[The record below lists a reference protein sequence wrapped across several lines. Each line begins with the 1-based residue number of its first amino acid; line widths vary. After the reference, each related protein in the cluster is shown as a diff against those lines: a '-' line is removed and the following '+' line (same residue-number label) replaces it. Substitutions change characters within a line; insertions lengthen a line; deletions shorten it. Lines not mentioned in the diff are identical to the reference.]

1 MGLPS
6 ARRMT
11 KPGEFAMVRQQG
23 RARSGRLLTLAL
35 LSVGDKLLAETAEK
49 PSKLGQGPL
58 RFGFTLTKRLGNAVK
73 RNFLRRRLR
82 EIARAASPMLE
93 GKGML
98 VTIPRPIA
106 VKASFQELASEWNY
120 LAGKLDLLPRGARP
134 TVPTDLPPALNP

>member
-6 ARRMT
+6 VRRMT
-11 KPGEFAMVRQQG
+11 KPGEFATVRTKG
-23 RARSGRLLTLAL
+23 RARSGRLMTLAL
-35 LSVGDKLLAETAEK
+35 WSGDPIGDGVSPPSQTKVSEK
-49 PSKLGQGPL
+49 L

-82 EIARAASPMLE
+82 EIARTATPVIQ

-106 VKASFQELASEWNY
+106 VQASFQELAAEWHY
-120 LAGKLDLLPRGARP
+120 LAGKLDLIPRGARP
-134 TVPTDLPPALNP
+134 VVPSVLPPVPMP